1 MYKNLTPKF
10 IIFFIFL
17 LVFYAVYVLSSNH
30 LDVKVNDCFT
40 KNILKIKKNSAS
52 NEVVLVVIDNQS
64 LDKIS
69 WPWKKDLFSDIFD
82 YLENISSAKS
92 VVFHN
97 VVMIPDTYYPENDSI
112 FYKRISGQEKLIN
125 SYFFLNS
132 NMAGDV
138 LPSEYYKIFESK
150 TNIRI
155 SDQRKKPLPSLYKGI
170 MKIPKEMLE
179 NSKNLAFSIIPEDND
194 EFVRS
199 YMPVIQFRDKLYPSI
214 ALSAYSMYTGI
225 NSFVLYDN
233 YLCSDDNCKIL
244 KIPVIQKTSKDY
256 IGNNVNG
263 VFAYYNWYSPI
274 SGYYT
279 HKTYSA
285 IDILVS
291 YYDFKNGKKPKINPE
306 EFENKIVVVGLNADK
321 NVWEQLSETPIM
333 DKQADIDVH
342 ATMINNMLSNTFKTV
357 EKNNFTPVITILFC
371 FFIIRGFRNFKNNII
386 FTTILSILYLFYYF
400 YEYFCNIY
408 VPPVTPVLS
417 MYTAAV
423 LKKIYSVVTTDKS
436 SEMIKYAMGKY
447 ISKDVMKKVIEN
459 IDKLKLGGIRA
470 VVTILFVDI
479 RNFTQIS
486 EKLSPQ
492 EVSSILNEY
501 FSIIEPI
508 IGKYRGIVN
517 KYIGDGVL
525 AVFGE
530 PIKNDYHALDAIKCG
545 LEIIDSVSVLK
556 KKLVLEGKPEIAVGI
571 GINTGEVFAGNIGTE
586 ERLEYTV
593 IGDNV
598 NLASRIES
606 YNKIL
611 KTQFLISE
619 YTYEYVK
626 DSVEVI
632 KLSQMKIKGKSN
644 PIDIY
649 EILKVKDNDK

>member
-1 MYKNLTPKF
+1 MYKNFTPKI
-10 IIFFIFL
+10 IIFFLFL
-17 LVFYAVYVLSSNH
+17 VILYSVYTLSSNF
-30 LDVKVNDCFT
+30 LDVKVNDYFT
-40 KNILKIKKNSAS
+40 KNSLLIKKNIAS
-52 NEVVLVVIDNQS
+52 NQVVLVVIDNQS
-64 LDKIS
+64 LDKIT
-69 WPWKKDLFSDIFD
+69 WPWKKDLFTDIFD
-82 YLENISSAKS
+82 YLENEAFAKAII
-92 VVFHN
+92 FHN
-97 VVMIPDTYYPENDSI
+97 VIMLPDSYYPENDSE
-112 FYKRISGQEKLIN
+112 FYKRIKNQKKLIN

-150 TNIRI
+150 SNVTIT
-155 SDQRKKPLPSLYKGI
+155 DKRKNPLPSLYKGI
-170 MKIPKEMLE
+170 IKLPKEMLE
-179 NSKNLAFSIIPEDND
+179 NSINLAFSIIPEDND

-199 YMPVIQFRDKLYPSI
+199 YMPVIQFRDKLYPSL

-225 NSFVLYDN
+225 NSFVLYDDF
-233 YLCSDDNCKIL
+233 LCSDDNCKTL

-263 VFAYYNWYSPI
+263 IFTYYNWYSPVEE
-274 SGYYT
+274 YYT

-285 IDILVS
+285 IDVLVS
-291 YYDFKNGKKPKINPE
+291 YYDLKNGKNPKINPE
-306 EFENKIVVVGLNADK
+306 EFKDKIVIVGLNADK
-321 NVWEQLSETPIM
+321 NVWDQMSETPIL
-333 DKQADIDVH
+333 DKQSDMDVH
-342 ATMINNMLSNTFKTV
+342 ATMINNMLSNTFKSINKNDFSLIITV
-357 EKNNFTPVITILFC
+357 IFC
-371 FFIIRGFRNFKNNII
+371 FFIIRGFRDFKNNII
-386 FTTILSILYLFYYF
+386 FTSLLSFLYLFYYF
-400 YEYFCNIY
+400 YEYFCSIY
-408 VPPVTPVLS
+408 VPPLTPVIS

-423 LKKIYSVVTTDKS
+423 LKKIYSVITTDKS
-436 SEMIKYAMGKY
+436 SEMIRYAMGKY
-447 ISKDVMKKVIEN
+447 ISKDVMKKVMEN
-459 IDKLKLGGIRA
+459 IDKLKLGGVRA

-501 FSIIEPI
+501 FSVIEPI
-508 IGKYRGIVN
+508 IGKYRGIIN
-517 KYIGDGVL
+517 KYMGDGVL

-530 PIKNDYHALDAIKCG
+530 PIKNENHAIDAIKCG
-545 LEIIDSVSVLK
+545 LEIIQSVKELR
-556 KKLVLEGKPEIAVGI
+556 KKLLSEGRPEITVGI
-571 GINTGEVFAGNIGTE
+571 GINTGEVFAGNIGSE

-626 DSVEVI
+626 DNVEVV
-632 KLSQMKIKGKSN
+632 KLSQMKIKGKSI

-649 EILKVKDNDK
+649 EILKIKD